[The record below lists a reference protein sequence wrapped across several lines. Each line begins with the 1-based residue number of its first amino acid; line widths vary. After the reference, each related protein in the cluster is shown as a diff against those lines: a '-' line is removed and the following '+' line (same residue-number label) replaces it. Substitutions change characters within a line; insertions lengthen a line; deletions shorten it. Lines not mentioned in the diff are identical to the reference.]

1 MHKQKDKAPSVE
13 RDAALGGGV
22 RTTRLPARTFQKATQ
37 KGDHHLVD
45 NPVS

>member
-13 RDAALGGGV
+13 RDAALGVGCGQ
-22 RTTRLPARTFQKATQ
+22 RAFPPERSQ